1 MTTFGT
7 NPCGDGWEVV
17 DTATGHPVTAP
28 RPSHQSAAATA
39 TILNRAA
46 EAGSRT
52 LARALG
58 CVDDHESDFMAV
70 RF

>member
-1 MTTFGT
+1 MFEAIPT
-7 NPCGDGWEVV
+7 GDGYAVI
-17 DTATGHPVTAP
+17 DASTGHPVTGE

-39 TILNRAA
+39 VILNRAA
-46 EAGSRT
+46 AAGGRA

-58 CVDDHESDFMAV
+58 CVEDDESSYAAV